1 MTPTIDHCRTFAT
14 RCVSEGLSHGLGT
27 PQPGQMCIEA
37 LWCNVLGLPHSDD
50 PQCVAVSVRQ
60 YKIRLNDAAH
70 ASNEARAKCLV
81 RLGVAQMGSKGVVDD
96 DAFKSRVCE
105 LVIREML
112 PPVFRSLADRIPK
125 HSASLLAA
133 ADRCESE
140 GSREAA
146 RAARDAA
153 AATYPT
159 YAAYAASYAAADA
172 ADAAYAAYAYA
183 AYAADA
189 AAAADAADAALGR
202 YLQHAANI
210 GERVL
215 RELGSPGIA
224 WLDQLEAEGVVPAM
238 AVVDLAAKC
247 GEVHP

>member
-14 RCVSEGLSHGLGT
+14 RCVTEGLSCGLGT
-27 PQPGQMCIEA
+27 PQPGEMCIEA

-70 ASNEARAKCLV
+70 TSNEARAKCLV

-96 DAFKSRVCE
+96 DAFKSRVYE
-105 LVIREML
+105 LVIREIL
-112 PPVFRSLADRIPK
+112 PPLFRSLSDRIPK
-125 HSASLLAA
+125 HSVPILAA

-153 AATYPT
+153 AYVADD
-159 YAAYAASYAAADA
+159 AAYAAAYAAAAA
-172 ADAAYAAYAYA
+172 ADAAYAAAYA
-183 AYAADA
+183 TATAAARAADA
-189 AAAADAADAALGR
+189 IALADASTASGALTVLCLAADDLRAACAISEDTL
-202 YLQHAANI
+202 
-210 GERVL
+210 
-215 RELGSPGIA
+215 
-224 WLDQLEAEGVVPAM
+224 
-238 AVVDLAAKC
+238 
-247 GEVHP
+247 